1 MLHSVTS
8 DNRNNCRTNDYDENK
23 ATFKAGSIGAS
34 NLKAIRKRNIN
45 KLIKGRL
52 NINPPRNKF

>member
-1 MLHSVTS
+1 MAS
-8 DNRNNCRTNDYDENK
+8 DDRNSCRTNDYDENK
-23 ATFKAGSIGAS
+23 AKFKVDAIGAS

-45 KLIKGRL
+45 KMIKGQQ